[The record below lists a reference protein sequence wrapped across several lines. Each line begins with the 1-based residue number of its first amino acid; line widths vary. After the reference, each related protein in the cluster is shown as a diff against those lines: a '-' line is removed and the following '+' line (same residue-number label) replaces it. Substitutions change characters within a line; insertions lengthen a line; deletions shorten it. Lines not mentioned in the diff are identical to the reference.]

1 MVVTRE
7 KALTER
13 DFEYLLEG
21 ARRIENPADRFESH
35 AIILISGRLG
45 LRPGEVT
52 HFASPWVDEQRQ
64 IIHIPEHVTCQK
76 GQDGGACG
84 YCRQA
89 ARQRASHSSG
99 ESAEELVSQY
109 WQPKTDAAARPVP
122 FHFSTR
128 VQAAIELLVSKHGG
142 WPYSFST
149 LQRRLDAALDNAPF
163 LDTESTSLHGLRAT
177 AASYHASRGLD
188 LAAFRSMFGWEDLE
202 TARQYLNI
210 DGAMTRRALS
220 NIHG

>member
-1 MVVTRE
+1 MVATHE

-21 ARRIENPADRFESH
+21 ARRIDGSGKRFE
-35 AIILISGRLG
+35 AYAVILMAGRLG
-45 LRPGEVT
+45 FRPGELT
-52 HFASPWVDEQRQ
+52 HFAASWVDEQRE
-64 IIHIPEHVTCQK
+64 IIHVPEHVSCQK
-76 GQDGGACG
+76 GRGGGVCG

-89 ARQRASHSSG
+89 ARQRARN
-99 ESAEELVSQY
+99 EDEPIEEFTAQY
-109 WQPKTDAAARPVP
+109 WQPKTDAAVRPIP

-128 VQAAIELLVSKHGG
+128 VQTAIELLLRRHGG

-149 LQRRLDAALDNAPF
+149 LRRRLDTALREAPS
-163 LDTESTSLHGLRAT
+163 LDPESTSLHGLRAT

-210 DGAMTRRALS
+210 DGAMTRRALT
-220 NIHG
+220 NTHN